1 MQCILVCRRH
11 FCVPCAFLLLL
22 PDFGIFDPHLCG
34 KKSKNMDDLLTRA
47 LSVREDIKGME
58 PLAQLDLLNEILS
71 GTVMELE
78 TSDTSEA
85 ALFRKFLPIGHAG
98 WEDYLDTLILHRII
112 K

>member
-1 MQCILVCRRH
+1 
-11 FCVPCAFLLLL
+11 
-22 PDFGIFDPHLCG
+22 
-34 KKSKNMDDLLTRA
+34 MDDLLTRA

-78 TSDTSEA
+78 TSDKSEA

-98 WEDYLDTLILHRII
+98 WEDYLDTLILPRIT